1 MLELTKYQNQ
11 GLLWYGQKNDQ
22 LAGRIRT
29 GFEVFDQAL
38 AGGLPP
44 QGLFEI
50 KTPTGIGEIRLL
62 LPYLVQKQSQGLVV
76 FIAPPNL
83 INAEFLLKNSIEL
96 DRVLILNLYQPE
108 EALWAA
114 EQCLRSGCCSAV
126 LLWQKAISVTQA
138 RRLLL
143 ASEQGE
149 SSLLLYR
156 PQAKQQGFSI
166 PATLSLTCQ
175 ANTLGIQVRIDK
187 QRGGRASEELII
199 AMHQQWPDLTE
210 VPVEKQNNVLPFP
223 QSATH

>member
-1 MLELTKYQNQ
+1 MLELKKYQNQ

-22 LAGRIRT
+22 LAGRIKT

-62 LPYLVQKQSQGLVV
+62 LPYLVQKQTQGLLV

-83 INAEFLLKNSIEL
+83 LNAEFLLKNGVEL
-96 DRVLILNLYQPE
+96 DRILILNLYQPE

-114 EQCLRSGCCSAV
+114 EQCLKSGCCSAV

-156 PQAKQQGFSI
+156 PQMKQQGFAI
-166 PATLSLTCQ
+166 PATLSMTCQ
-175 ANTLGIQVRIDK
+175 AHTSGIQVRIDK
-187 QRGGRASEELII
+187 QRGGHASEELII
-199 AMHQQWPDLTE
+199 TMFQQWPDLTDM
-210 VPVEKQNNVLPFP
+210 PVDRHNNVLPFP
-223 QSATH
+223 QSVAH